1 MPNRPAI
8 AIDIQ
13 REILFESR
21 HRCAVC
27 CEATPLE
34 RAHVRP
40 WSKSRDHS
48 VENLIAL
55 CANCHE
61 RADTEKWG
69 ESYLKRY
76 KEQPCALRANAMPP
90 MLPEQKAIVD
100 LIIAVSPDAMTAH
113 QRLRLASM
121 VAAYAGV
128 QFTSVSVVS
137 VSAANSARVRLELP
151 SDAADVLLEGLRAGD
166 PLIKAFFEDIPVIRG
181 ERVASAAWQVRT
193 DMNEKGLESLIVSDL
208 LAEAG
213 LQAIPRTTTANTPW
227 M

>member
-1 MPNRPAI
+1 MRWTRSPLANRPAI
-8 AIDIQ
+8 AIEIQ
-13 REILFESR
+13 REVLFESR

-40 WSKSRDHS
+40 WSKSKEHS
-48 VENLIAL
+48 VANLIAL

-69 ESYLKRY
+69 ESYLLRY
-76 KEQPCALRANAMPP
+76 KKQPCALAAHAMPP
-90 MLPEQKAIVD
+90 MLPEQQAMVD
-100 LIIAVSPDAMTAH
+100 LIIAVDPETMTDR

-137 VSAANSARVRLELP
+137 VSPANSARVRLRLP
-151 SDAADVLLEGLRAGD
+151 EGAADALLRGVQSGD
-166 PLIKAFFEDIPVIRG
+166 PLLIAFFEDIPVIG
-181 ERVASAAWQVRT
+181 A
-193 DMNEKGLESLIVSDL
+193 
-208 LAEAG
+208 
-213 LQAIPRTTTANTPW
+213 
-227 M
+227 